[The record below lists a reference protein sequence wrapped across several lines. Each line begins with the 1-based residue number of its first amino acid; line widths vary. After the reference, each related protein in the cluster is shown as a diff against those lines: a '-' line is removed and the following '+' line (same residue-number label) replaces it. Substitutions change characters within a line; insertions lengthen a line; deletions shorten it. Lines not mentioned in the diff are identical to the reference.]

1 MRFTFTFLTLLF
13 VTSFALAQ
21 TVIFHDTFDEDKN
34 KWAYNGDG
42 FNSKVDDG
50 KLILENKHATNSKW
64 RYISITQNTDAI
76 DFDVETTITL
86 DKTPNEF
93 ATYGLVWGMYNDNS
107 DYRVVQLSANKQLQI
122 YHYYSKEFHYG
133 KKWAAS
139 KNVEG
144 KGRKN
149 KVKVEKRANVFKVYI
164 NGVLEHQTGDNSF
177 YGTSFGFIVDAGVT
191 IEVEELKITEHPFSI
206 NVVKEFDPNL
216 KMVKLPETVSSPNIE
231 ETNPV
236 ISADGNILYF
246 DRKDNPSNIETP
258 KDDIWYSI
266 KDKNGKW
273 TEAKNIGRPLNNRDN
288 NFVISSSPDNN
299 TLLLGNKYATDGVSS
314 NGGGVSIAKKGQSGW
329 EIPKDVVIEDFINT
343 NNYVGYF
350 LSNDNKNLLMT
361 VERPGGLGQKDIYV
375 SFVKDD
381 GTFSKPKSLGN
392 VVNTF
397 DDEANPFLASDGK
410 TLYFASK
417 GHPGYGYFDLF
428 VTKRLDDTW
437 TNWSK
442 PENLGKIINSS
453 GFELSI
459 FLSAKGDKAYV
470 GRERDIWEIDNTV
483 KQDPVALVKGKVYD
497 SKTKKVMSAPIVYNA
512 LKTNKELGTAVSDPS
527 TGSYSIVLPYGEK
540 YSFMAEKEGY
550 YAVTQNVDLSDLK
563 EYKEIEV
570 DLYLNPIEKG
580 EIIRL
585 NNIFFASGKYE
596 LLAESYGELDKLLQ
610 VLKSNSKMKIEIS
623 GHTDAVG
630 ADSDNLTLSNNRANA
645 VMNYLLGKGIA
656 KDRLSAKGYGETK
669 FIATNDTDE
678 GKQLNRRVEFVIL
691 EK

>member
-1 MRFTFTFLTLLF
+1 L
-13 VTSFALAQ
+13 
-21 TVIFHDTFDEDKN
+21 
-34 KWAYNGDG
+34 
-42 FNSKVDDG
+42 
-50 KLILENKHATNSKW
+50 
-64 RYISITQNTDAI
+64 
-76 DFDVETTITL
+76 
-86 DKTPNEF
+86 
-93 ATYGLVWGMYNDNS
+93 
-107 DYRVVQLSANKQLQI
+107 
-122 YHYYSKEFHYG
+122 
-133 KKWAAS
+133 
-139 KNVEG
+139 
-144 KGRKN
+144 GR
-149 KVKVEKRANVFKVYI
+149 
-164 NGVLEHQTGDNSF
+164 
-177 YGTSFGFIVDAGVT
+177 DAGVT
-191 IEVEELKITEHPFSI
+191 LLAEDFKVIEYPSSI
-206 NVVKEFDPNL
+206 NVVKEFNSNL
-216 KMVKLPETVSSPNIE
+216 KMLKLPETVSSPTIE

-246 DRKDNPSNIETP
+246 DRKNNPANVETD
-258 KDDIWYSI
+258 KDDIWYSV
-266 KDKNGKW
+266 KDRNGKW
-273 TEAKNIGRPLNNRDN
+273 EQAKNIGRPLNNKDY

-299 TLLLGNKYATDGVSS
+299 TLLLGNKYASDGVSP
-314 NGGGVSIAKKGQSGW
+314 NGAGVSIAQKGLRGW
-329 EIPKDVVIEDFINT
+329 EIPKDVVIEDYVNK
-343 NNYVGYF
+343 NDYVGYF
-350 LSNDNKNLLMT
+350 LSSDNKHLLMS
-361 VERPGGLGQKDIYV
+361 VERPEGYGLKDIFVSYV
-375 SFVKDD
+375 KED
-381 GTFSKPKSLGN
+381 GTFSKPKNLGN
-392 VVNTF
+392 VVNSF
-397 DDEANPFLASDGK
+397 EDETNPFLAADGK

-417 GHPGYGYFDLF
+417 GHPGYGYYDLF
-428 VTKRLDDTW
+428 VSKRLDDSW
-437 TNWSK
+437 TNWTK
-442 PENLGKIINSS
+442 PENLGNIINSP
-453 GFELSI
+453 GYELSI

-470 GRERDIWEIDNTV
+470 GREQDIWEIDNTV

-512 LKTNKELGTAVSDPS
+512 LKTNKELGTAISDPS

-630 ADSDNLTLSNNRANA
+630 ADADNLTLSNNRANA

>member
-164 NGVLEHQTGDNSF
+164 NGVLEHETGDNSF

-236 ISADGNILYF
+236 ISADGTILYF

-314 NGGGVSIAKKGQSGW
+314 NGGGVSIAKKGRSGW

-453 GFELSI
+453 GYELSI

-630 ADSDNLTLSNNRANA
+630 ADADNLTLSNNRANA